1 MINILLSWIGTHDL
15 DSIQNNAPMGP
26 VISLVNS
33 KYSKDFDE
41 IHLISNYDKETNEK
55 YINVVNLTE
64 KITLHKTELA
74 DPSDYKSIYEVV
86 TKIITEITNSKG
98 KPICWHYH
106 TSPGTP
112 QMSSIWIL
120 LGKTK
125 YPGIFYQSWL
135 DKKTNEIRVKIA
147 DIPFNINIDFIPELF
162 VKQDKEIV
170 KNWENLPAFNTI
182 IHKSKIMKDLL
193 DKTYLASIR
202 DVPILIL
209 GETGTGKELFAK
221 AIHQS
226 SKRNNSLMKTINCG
240 ALPESIIDATLF
252 GYSKGAFTG
261 AVADKKGIFE
271 ECDNGTI
278 FLDEIGDLSLNIQV
292 KLLRAIQQGEIQR
305 VGDMKESKVNVR
317 IIGATNK
324 NLIKMVEEGTFREDL
339 FYRISVGVLNIP
351 PLRERREDIILLS
364 EYFLSEI
371 NEEFGAIKSDIPYQI
386 KSFSNDCKEY
396 LLNRSWNG
404 NVRELYFTIKRACI
418 WNNSSIIDDNDVKDS
433 VISQNKYNSINLT
446 DPINLE
452 KYLEEIKIK
461 YIAKALE
468 ITEGNKT
475 KAAKMLGYNNY
486 QNIDY
491 VKKKKIK

>member
-15 DSIQNNAPMGP
+15 DSIQNNSPMGP

-33 KYSKDFDE
+33 KYSKDFEE
-41 IHLISNYDKETNEK
+41 IHLISNYDKETNDK
-55 YINVVNLTE
+55 YINVVKLTG
-64 KITLHKTELA
+64 KVTLHKTGLE
-74 DPSDYKSIYEVV
+74 DPTDYKGIYEVV
-86 TKIITEITNSKG
+86 TKIIEKIISSKNQ
-98 KPICWHYH
+98 PIRYHYH

-125 YPGIFYQSWL
+125 YPGSFYQSWL

-209 GETGTGKELFAK
+209 GETGTGKELFAN

-226 SKRNNSLMKTINCG
+226 SNRRNYPMKTINCG
-240 ALPESIIDATLF
+240 ALPESIIDSMLF

-261 AVADKKGIFE
+261 AVTDKKGVFE

-305 VGDMKESKVNVR
+305 VGDMKETKVNVR

-371 NEEFGAIKSDIPYQI
+371 NEEFGAIKSDIPYQT
-386 KSFSNDCKEY
+386 KSFSDDCKEY

-404 NVRELYFTIKRACI
+404 NFRELYFTIKRACI
-418 WNNSSIIDDNDVKDS
+418 WNNSSIIDVSDVKES
-433 VISQNKYNSINLT
+433 VISYTKSSPT
-446 DPINLE
+446 DLKIPINLDE
-452 KYLEEIKIK
+452 YLEEIKIK
-461 YIAKALE
+461 YIEKALE

-475 KAAKMLGYNNY
+475 KAAKMLGFSNY

-491 VKKKKIK
+491 VKKKRN